1 MELHQVRYFVTL
13 GRTLNFTRAANECN
27 VTQPALTRA
36 IQKLE
41 EELGGP
47 LLYRERTQTQL
58 TKLGQAMMP
67 HLRTMLDAAETAR
80 QLADVAARAPGDA
93 AAPGWGR
100 RSRRRVWPI
109 RSARL
114 ARAFPDLA
122 VHFEED
128 DASTLVEAML
138 AGTLDCALLPDGP
151 DLPERVH
158 RWKLCEEG
166 CAVVLPA
173 GHALAA
179 REQLAAQDLGGET
192 LLLGERCGGFALRL
206 IAGSETPVRGAALR
220 RILGADAR
228 SGDGGAGGGAAAG
241 RAGGGVGAG
250 GAQAGDA
257 GAAAGGGAGGGGG
270 AAIGGRGGAVRED
283 VPGAGVCVRGAGG
296 SSAGWTIDRGGGGPV
311 PMRWKWSASDT
322 SSYSAMATIRPCAFR
337 ESANCP
343 ARTRSCARRGIG

>member
-80 QLADVAARAPGDA
+80 QLANELLGRQGMRLRLGLGPAIAAARVADTV
-93 AAPGWGR
+93 
-100 RSRRRVWPI
+100 S
-109 RSARL
+109 RL

-128 DASTLVEAML
+128 DASTLVESMVG
-138 AGTLDCALLPDGP
+138 GTLDCALLPDAP

-206 IAGSETPVRGAALR
+206 IAGSETRFAVRRCGGSWVQMLDLVTAGLGVALLPDALAVGSGLVARKLAMPELR
-220 RILGADAR
+220 RGVVLAVV
-228 SGDGGAGGGAAAG
+228 AG
-241 RAGGGVGAG
+241 RPL
-250 GAQAGDA
+250 
-257 GAAAGGGAGGGGG
+257 
-270 AAIGGRGGAVRED
+270 GGAVGQFVKMCR
-283 VPGAGVCVRGAGG
+283 AR
-296 SSAGWTIDRGGGGPV
+296 
-311 PMRWKWSASDT
+311 
-322 SSYSAMATIRPCAFR
+322 AF
-337 ESANCP
+337 A
-343 ARTRSCARRGIG
+343 